1 MRRHSW
7 KDTGAR
13 VEAKEYPDGTD
24 PGGVIE
30 RCAHCDTERTRE
42 HGSRTLYLYRGGKAT
57 AGRGVVSADGWSGY
71 TVIPQ
76 CVER

>member
-7 KDTGAR
+7 CSSGFC
-13 VEAKEYPDGTD
+13 VEARKY
-24 PGGVIE
+24 PGGTVPGGAIE
-30 RCAHCDTERTRE
+30 RCVHCDTERTRE
-42 HGSRTLYLYRGGKAT
+42 RGSRTLYLYRGGMAT
-57 AGRGVVSADGWSGY
+57 VGRGTVSADGWSGY